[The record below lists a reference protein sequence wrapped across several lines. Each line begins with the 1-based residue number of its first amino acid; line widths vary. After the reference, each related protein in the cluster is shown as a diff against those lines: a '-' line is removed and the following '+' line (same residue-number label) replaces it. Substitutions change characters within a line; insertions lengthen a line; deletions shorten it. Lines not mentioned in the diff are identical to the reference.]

1 MRMDGGHARLR
12 GGSGAPARITRRGG
26 TQTGTATRPGHALG
40 GLALVGAGLRLDAGD
55 LEGVVPARQRA
66 PAHPR
71 QHVLPRRELPRGQN
85 NCARVSQTRHRPP
98 AAGQSPPQQAPT
110 CAEAS
115 PWKSSLKRCRT
126 ASVNPWTC
134 TPRGGVKN
142 EGSSRSVK
150 SIVWGRHKTV
160 PCHVRRCR
168 VAFTPRGSERR
179 DPGVTTVIL
188 HLERLQVRPAC
199 PGAEMM
205 LMMLEARMGSA
216 H

>member
-1 MRMDGGHARLR
+1 MEEQLEAVPH
-12 GGSGAPARITRRGG
+12 
-26 TQTGTATRPGHALG
+26 
-40 GLALVGAGLRLDAGD
+40 GLREPL
-55 LEGVVPARQRA
+55 GVHAKG
-66 PAHPR
+66 
-71 QHVLPRRELPRGQN
+71 RGEERGVQSVSKI
-85 NCARVSQTRHRPP
+85 NCL
-98 AAGQSPPQQAPT
+98 G
-110 CAEAS
+110 
-115 PWKSSLKRCRT
+115 
-126 ASVNPWTC
+126 
-134 TPRGGVKN
+134 
-142 EGSSRSVK
+142 
-150 SIVWGRHKTV
+150 GRHKTV